1 MELEDPVYDGDV
13 PAVDLE
19 DDNLPDS
26 DVLLLVVGEKQQVSS
41 LKHEIKYI
49 NKHCQ
54 NMLVLN
60 AD

>member
-41 LKHEIKYI
+41 LKQKIKYI
-49 NKHCQ
+49 NKQC
-54 NMLVLN
+54 
-60 AD
+60 